1 MVREVLTATFEAACL
16 AAGFVGFALA
26 LFALS

>member
-1 MVREVLTATFEAACL
+1 MVREVLIATFEAACL
-16 AAGFVGFALA
+16 AAGFVGFALT